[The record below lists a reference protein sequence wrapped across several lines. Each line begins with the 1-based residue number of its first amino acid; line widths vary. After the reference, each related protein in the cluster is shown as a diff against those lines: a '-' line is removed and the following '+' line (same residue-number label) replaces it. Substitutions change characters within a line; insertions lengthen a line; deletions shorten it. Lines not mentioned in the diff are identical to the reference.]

1 MATQRDVKRGFS
13 TLMNILHKMDG
24 PDILI
29 DSNAG
34 TITFTG
40 LDATVDNRAIVAIG
54 AEVHNGLDT
63 PMLKIHAALTTE
75 DGAVNPDGVEAETI
89 AEHGAAVGRLLM
101 ADCIERHPEHR
112 TRYRIVTGKNR
123 EAFGLA

>member
-13 TLMNILHKMDG
+13 TLMNILHKRDG
-24 PDILI
+24 PHILVNP
-29 DSNAG
+29 DTT
-34 TITFTG
+34 TITLSG
-40 LDATVDNRAIVAIG
+40 LGATVENRRIFDIG
-54 AEVHNGLDT
+54 ADVYNGLDT
-63 PMLKIHAALTTE
+63 PAMKIHAALTTE

-101 ADCIERHPEHR
+101 ADCIERHPTSR
-112 TRYRIVTGKNR
+112 TRYRIVDGKNR